1 MNEKKKPRKQL
12 LLEESGT
19 SAFSVSLPRISRVD
33 SLSAVSPVIRNLLP
47 GWKRAFASFFQR
59 LLLFRLTSICTV
71 LKLLD
76 F

>member
-47 GWKRAFASFFQR
+47 G
-59 LLLFRLTSICTV
+59 
-71 LKLLD
+71 
-76 F
+76 